1 LIATKW
7 RVLPTAPAPSNP
19 QAKEGGAG
27 ETSAL
32 LDDLRTIGNR
42 AAHGDDGASFT
53 VAEALR
59 FGKLTDDVI
68 AIVRA
73 LE

>member
-1 LIATKW
+1 MPLTTSIRILRQQGIIDDK
-7 RVLPTAPAPSNP
+7 
-19 QAKEGGAG
+19 
-27 ETSAL
+27 TSAL

-42 AAHGDDGASFT
+42 AAHPQDGASFT

-59 FGKLTDDVI
+59 IGKLTDDVI
-68 AIVRA
+68 AVIRA